1 MSRWLKNNNRDICS
15 LLVLTLIWF
24 LFIRRLLGA
33 EFLAISKDNEFLLA
47 PVLSHM
53 SNVMQA
59 GEWPLW
65 MDTILGGLPLY
76 NLTQLSPAY
85 PFYFTWLPIYGD
97 FFSTARTIHLVIL
110 LHLLVFVIN
119 AFVLLRVIGVSRIAA
134 VAGATLIVFNAN
146 MSSLAGWVNIIAPY
160 AWLPLYLAGLIQL
173 FNAPSSILAAALTL
187 VSIILLTIA
196 SPAQPL
202 IHAVFITLVLATA
215 HGVNRLMANEKWQLI
230 KGYVS
235 LAAISVIAM
244 LLTAPVL
251 LPAVTEFDT
260 MLRWVGN
267 FPPVVG
273 NERIPFE
280 AFLTDQITPSSL
292 MQVLFKPD
300 EVLLIGSQYIGL
312 LPVALVA
319 YVLFAKA
326 RHWLVL
332 PLTFMALYAL
342 LSATGSHL
350 GFAYLNYEIPLIN
363 KIREPSRFLFLTHFA
378 VGILVALAIDKIAL
392 FVTSTVSSRHSSTS
406 RQRDIGL
413 YASGAVIVCGF
424 IVAVIL
430 WKETAHHKAILIA
443 LLTTVILFIATVLA
457 RYWRQVSV
465 TTSLCFCAA
474 VVLSTQL
481 YMVRMHGGNI
491 AAMDYISHKMVGL
504 DIALQFL
511 AKRDPDRQYRALFEG
526 NMDKQNAAM
535 LASFYGIRSLNAYFN
550 PIPKR
555 QFDELY
561 YHSQRSKNYFA
572 ALGAKYILCHP
583 CDPAKTYGYNFVEK
597 VSEFSIYEGDAS
609 PRLYIATQIAGEYQ
623 DIGDYAQK
631 MSLLD
636 ITLNPVLVKKG
647 AWKVAENSPKN
658 IMDDTKLK
666 LISQKNN
673 SVSVM
678 MQTSVKALLVLNEF
692 DNGSWLARINGKFVE
707 TLSVNGNQVAVAV
720 PAGVHHVALSYEP
733 RSLKLAL
740 RFFIA
745 GLISLCIYGVVL
757 FWLKARTYR
766 S

>member
-1 MSRWLKNNNRDICS
+1 MSRWLKNNNRDVFSIII
-15 LLVLTLIWF
+15 LTIIWF
-24 LFIRRLLGA
+24 LFIHRLLA
-33 EFLAISKDNEFLLA
+33 TEHLVTFKDNEFLLA

-85 PFYFTWLPIYGD
+85 PFYFTWLPIYSD

-110 LHLLVFVIN
+110 FHLLVFVIN

-134 VAGATLIVFNAN
+134 IAGATLIVFNAN
-146 MSSLAGWVNIIAPY
+146 ASSLAGWVNIISPY

-173 FNAPSSILAAALTL
+173 FNAPTSIRAAALTL

-202 IHAVFITLVLATA
+202 IHAVFITLVLAIA
-215 HGVNRLMANEKWQLI
+215 HGVNRLRANEKWQLI
-230 KGYVS
+230 KGYLS

-251 LPAVTEFDT
+251 LPAVMEFDL

-300 EVLLIGSQYIGL
+300 EALLIGSQYIGL
-312 LPVALVA
+312 LPMALAV
-319 YVLFAKA
+319 YVIFSKS

-332 PLTFMALYAL
+332 PLTLTVLYAL

-363 KIREPSRFLFLTHFA
+363 KIREPSRFLFLAHFA
-378 VGILVALAIDKIAL
+378 IGILVALAIDKIAL
-392 FVTSTVSSRHSSTS
+392 FVTSPVSSDHSSTS
-406 RQRDIGL
+406 RQRNIGL
-413 YASGAVIVCGF
+413 YASGAVIVSGF
-424 IVAVIL
+424 LVAAIL
-430 WKETAHHKAILIA
+430 WKDTEHHKSIIIA
-443 LLTTVILFIATVLA
+443 LLATVILFVAIVSV
-457 RYWRQVSV
+457 RYRRRVSV

-474 VVLSTQL
+474 VVISTQL
-481 YMVRMHGGNI
+481 YMVRMHGSNI
-491 AAMDYISHKMVGL
+491 AAMDYVSHKMVGL
-504 DIALQFL
+504 DIALQSL
-511 AKRDPDRQYRALFEG
+511 AKLDPDKQYRVLFEG
-526 NMDKQNAAM
+526 DINKQNAAM

-572 ALGAKYILCHP
+572 ALGAKYVLCHP
-583 CDPAKTYGYNFVEK
+583 CDAVKTHGYNFVER
-597 VSEFSIYEGDAS
+597 VGEFSIYEGDAS
-609 PRLYIATQIAGEYQ
+609 PRLYIAMQVAGEYQ
-623 DIGDYAQK
+623 NIGDYAQK
-631 MSLLD
+631 ISLLD
-636 ITLNPVLVKKG
+636 ITTSPVLVKKG
-647 AWKVAENSPKN
+647 AWKVADNSPVGSR
-658 IMDDTKLK
+658 DDTRLK
-666 LISQKNN
+666 LISQTNN

-678 MQTSVKALLVLNEF
+678 MQTSAKALLVLNEF

-707 TLSVNGNQVAVAV
+707 TISVNGNQVAVAV

-740 RFFIA
+740 RFFIV
-745 GLISLCIYGVVL
+745 GCISLCIYGVAL
-757 FWLKARTYR
+757 FWLNRLTYR